1 MSLVI
6 GEQVRKNSIAATI
19 LHRRHLHIV
28 CLFTIYTYIHHPQK
42 VFIQPLFY
50 LFHKLQNCVI
60 GGGWVLLLLRKDAF
74 YYALETKY
82 SDFQQKKISLWVLH
96 NLWEKSFWRKCTCV
110 FYNCNTN
117 NTSRAVVEY
126 YVHSTMHS
134 ISILE

>member
-60 GGGWVLLLLRKDAF
+60 GSGWVLLLLRKDAF

-82 SDFQQKKISLWVLH
+82 SDFQQKKSHFGYYITYGKSLFGGSV
-96 NLWEKSFWRKCTCV
+96 
-110 FYNCNTN
+110 
-117 NTSRAVVEY
+117 RAY
-126 YVHSTMHS
+126 ST
-134 ISILE
+134 IVIQIIQAGQ